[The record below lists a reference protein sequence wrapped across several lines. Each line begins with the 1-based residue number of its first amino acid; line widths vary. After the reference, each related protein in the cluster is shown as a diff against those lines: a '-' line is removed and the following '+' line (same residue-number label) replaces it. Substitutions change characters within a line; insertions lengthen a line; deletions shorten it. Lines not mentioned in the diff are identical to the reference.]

1 MFSRNRCR
9 YFSRRARALV
19 VEISDLVFLGVF
31 VGKSEVFKMSGIF
44 RGNPGTDFDPSLE
57 VIPIRLQTVKS

>member
-1 MFSRNRCR
+1 M
-9 YFSRRARALV
+9 
-19 VEISDLVFLGVF
+19 
-31 VGKSEVFKMSGIF
+31 GKSEVFKMSGIF

>member
-1 MFSRNRCR
+1 M
-9 YFSRRARALV
+9 LV

-44 RGNPGTDFDPSLE
+44 KGNPGADFDPSLD